1 MKLKDKYKIKENN
14 WRELLYNAC
23 QTKDKEGLES
33 RLLRFSFISNADI
46 IKRGGQNDKG

>member
-23 QTKDKEGLES
+23 QTKDKAGLER
-33 RLLRFSFISNADI
+33 RLLRLGFISNADI
-46 IKRGGQNDKG
+46 TQRGGTK